1 MVSNLGVFDFDTPD
15 RVMRIRSVHPEVT
28 VDDVVGATAFELVV
42 PPDIPHTRTPT
53 PAELELIRNM
63 LDPRGLRNREVR
75 G

>member
-1 MVSNLGVFDFDTPD
+1 
-15 RVMRIRSVHPEVT
+15 
-28 VDDVVGATAFELVV
+28 VV

-53 PAELELIRNM
+53 PAELELIRNV